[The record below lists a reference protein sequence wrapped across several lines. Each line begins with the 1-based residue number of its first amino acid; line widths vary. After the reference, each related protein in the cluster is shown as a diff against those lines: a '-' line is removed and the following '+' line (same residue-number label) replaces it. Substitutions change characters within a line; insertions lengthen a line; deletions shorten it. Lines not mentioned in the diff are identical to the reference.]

1 MVNDGLRDLCTQQ
14 MTGFCV
20 AGYRLDYY
28 YNGRAASLNTPL
40 RRHPLHTGIPHLLLL
55 GQSVLLLLGQSVKL
69 LLLGQSVKSTA
80 ARCDTMLRTPWE
92 LMGMRPTA
100 DSLEDTL
107 RVSGSAAALKH
118 RQTDPEKASRSG
130 RTCRLAHPH
139 ANPETNLPIARQ
151 PVVWVVRCLCDNT
164 TCTLLHSRR
173 NTPVCEIS
181 RTIRLHKTTP
191 QVTQNYMTVTKAPTY
206 PT

>member
-40 RRHPLHTGIPHLLLL
+40 RRQPLRTGIPHEAVT
-55 GQSVLLLLGQSVKL
+55 QL

-80 ARCDTMLRTPWE
+80 ARCDTTLRTPWE
-92 LMGMRPTA
+92 LMGMLPTA

-118 RQTDPEKASRSG
+118 RQTDPEEASRSG

-151 PVVWVVRCLCDNT
+151 PIVWVFRCLCDNT